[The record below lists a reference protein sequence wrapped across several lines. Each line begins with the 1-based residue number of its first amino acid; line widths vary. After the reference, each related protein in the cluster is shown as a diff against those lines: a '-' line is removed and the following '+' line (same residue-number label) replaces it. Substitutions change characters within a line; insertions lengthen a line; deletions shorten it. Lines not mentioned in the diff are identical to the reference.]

1 MYKVLNFNIP
11 KVLLINPHDSFKM
24 CLPKMQGEVEFYIV
38 EKLIEGLQIAH
49 NNDIDVIVLF
59 ADNTENKDSD
69 VVWLSLQFKQSMVT
83 RDIPVLLMTAELPL
97 TKSMSC
103 LNFCGLN
110 HLHMDSTVQV
120 FMTKVNQLSTNFRHA
135 QSHES
140 TFKDK
145 I

>member
-1 MYKVLNFNIP
+1 M
-11 KVLLINPHDSFKM
+11 
-24 CLPKMQGEVEFYIV
+24 
-38 EKLIEGLQIAH
+38 
-49 NNDIDVIVLF
+49 IVLF

-69 VVWLSLQFKQSMVT
+69 VVWLSLQFKQSTVT

-110 HLHMDSTVQV
+110 HLHMDITVQG

-135 QSHES
+135 QNHES
-140 TFKDK
+140 TFEDK